1 MEHRDLSPLPPVPA
15 GYFAFSF
22 NRRARAAVLPRSP
35 ASPYHATPATRSASP
50 REAMKRH
57 AGRDEEDVE
66 SEDKGEDEDEA
77 QVICR
82 HTLSDTG
89 NYRFR

>member
-1 MEHRDLSPLPPVPA
+1 
-15 GYFAFSF
+15 
-22 NRRARAAVLPRSP
+22 
-35 ASPYHATPATRSASP
+35 
-50 REAMKRH
+50 MKRH